1 MNELNE
7 KEQASLEELLV
18 PPETSNPDEG
28 TDSVAEQEAPEGQG
42 EGQSNYYSSEEFE
55 EILTRNPLDVDPS
68 MVPPELMPAYK
79 TALKAYKSFQA
90 DYTRKT
96 QEIAQKK
103 QEQKPKDI
111 YEAYD
116 ADPEGVTAYID
127 AKIVEAKEAGDIDQ
141 VTMLLNIKSNL
152 VERRIRKI
160 ESMTVQ
166 EKQFQDIFSEV
177 RREIP
182 DIEKKAPILTEFAIK
197 QLGFSE
203 EEIEKLTDP
212 AITGRLAAKIT
223 LAVNKIYNYF
233 NADKNLVKKEVKS
246 QPNRTVPAAGRVET
260 ESQGGVLG
268 YKPGEIGKLSWEE
281 FEKVLRKA
289 KNQPF

>member
-1 MNELNE
+1 MSEANET
-7 KEQASLEELLV
+7 KQASLEELLV

-28 TDSVAEQEAPEGQG
+28 TDSGAEQAADSGQEAGQA
-42 EGQSNYYSSEEFE
+42 YYSSEEFE
-55 EILTRNPLDVDPS
+55 EILTRNPLDVDPE

-116 ADPEGVTAYID
+116 QDPEGVTAYID
-127 AKIVEAKEAGDIDQ
+127 AKIVEAKELGDIDQ

-152 VERRIRKI
+152 VERRLKKI
-160 ESMTVQ
+160 ENMTVQ
-166 EKQFQDIFSEV
+166 ERQFQDIYSVV
-177 RREIP
+177 RKEIP
-182 DIEKKAPILTEFAIK
+182 DIDQKASVLTEFAIK
-197 QLGFSE
+197 QLGFSQ

-212 AITGRLAAKIT
+212 AITGPLAAKIT
-223 LAVNKIYNYF
+223 LAVNRVYNYL
-233 NADKNLVKKEVKS
+233 NADKNLAKKEVKP
-246 QPNRTVPAAGRVET
+246 QPNKTVPASGRVEH

-268 YKPGEIGKLSWEE
+268 YKPGEISKLSWEE
-281 FEKVLRKA
+281 FEKALKKV